1 MTIMYAANFF
11 LCGIMMSLMIAGIII
26 SAITPDME
34 KWKRK
39 FFIALFTILTLLVS
53 TYLIDSF
60 TLLCSNAAIAGRIA
74 VFFEHFFI
82 PLNIFMV
89 TLFLLHCCGESWRK
103 SKFFY
108 SVLIVYAVFLILLSI
123 TQFTGI
129 FYYITDENIFYRNE
143 LHTILI
149 GQLVVMSSINLI
161 AVIKR
166 RKILSKKYY
175 IAFMVNTFS
184 MTFAILFHTII
195 FNTLVVAIG
204 ITLSALGMFV
214 IILIDH
220 IEKFLRQ
227 QHEILG
233 QQANILVL
241 QMRPHFIY
249 NTMTSIYYL
258 CSQNP
263 KQAQKVMLDF
273 TNYLRKNFMAI
284 THKGTI
290 LFSEELEH
298 TKAYLSIEQAQ
309 FEENLFIEY
318 DTPYVNFKIPPL
330 TLQPIVE
337 NCIKH
342 GLDLD
347 SDPLNILIL
356 TRETESSNE
365 IIVED
370 NGAGFELDDGRENF
384 ALKNIQKR
392 LEMFCEGNLSIYPRE
407 CGGTIVKIFIPFKKK
422 GPPQKE
428 ETFLR
433 RLFSHRLTSANRY
446 MTCNAR

>member
-143 LHTILI
+143 LYTILI

-166 RKILSKKYY
+166 RKILPKKYY
-175 IAFMVNTFS
+175 IAFMVNTLS

-356 TRETESSNE
+356 TRETESGNE

-407 CGGTIVKIFIPFKKK
+407 CGGTIVKIFIPF
-422 GPPQKE
+422 
-428 ETFLR
+428 
-433 RLFSHRLTSANRY
+433 
-446 MTCNAR
+446 

>member
-143 LHTILI
+143 LNTILI
-149 GQLVVMSSINLI
+149 GQLVVMASINLI

-184 MTFAILFHTII
+184 MTFAILFHTIV

-233 QQANILVL
+233 QQAYILVL

-356 TRETESSNE
+356 TRETESGNE

-407 CGGTIVKIFIPFKKK
+407 CGGTIVKIFIPF
-422 GPPQKE
+422 
-428 ETFLR
+428 
-433 RLFSHRLTSANRY
+433 
-446 MTCNAR
+446 

>member
-166 RKILSKKYY
+166 RKILPKKYY
-175 IAFMVNTFS
+175 IAFMVNTLS

-342 GLDLD
+342 GLDLN

-356 TRETESSNE
+356 TRETESGNE